1 MWRRGVQKKRNR
13 IGRVKKR
20 VIVLGSTGSIGTQA
34 LEVIADNPERFEL
47 VGISA
52 HGSKP
57 DVLAQQV
64 REFGLDLQC
73 VAVASARTADWLDG
87 EFGSRCIR
95 GKDSAR
101 MLVEEIGPTLGESDV
116 ILNALVGSLGLDAT
130 LATLG
135 TQAKLALANKES
147 LVAGGQLVLK
157 AADSD
162 QLIPVDSEHSAMA
175 QCLRSGRVD
184 EVDSLVLTAS
194 GGPFRGYTRAQLED
208 VTPLQAANH
217 PTWSMGQMNT
227 LNSATMVN
235 KGLELIEAS
244 LLFGIPAEKIEVTV
258 HPQSIVHSMVT
269 FIDGATIAQASPPS
283 MKLPISLALGW
294 PDRIADAQPKLDFSD
309 ATDWHFEPLDDDVF
323 PAVMLARQAVTS
335 GGTMPAVYNAANE
348 EAAVEFLNGRLSFP
362 RIVDTVAATMEA
374 CQHLSAE
381 PNDLEEVL
389 AAEREARAKA
399 HERMATWLSD

>member
-1 MWRRGVQKKRNR
+1 M
-13 IGRVKKR
+13 
-20 VIVLGSTGSIGTQA
+20 
-34 LEVIADNPERFEL
+34 ADNPERFEL

-57 DVLAQQV
+57 ELLADQV
-64 REFGLDLQC
+64 RQFGLELSH
-73 VAVASARTADWLDG
+73 VAVASERAAEWLDG
-87 EFGSRCIR
+87 EIGGGRCIR

-101 MLVEEIGPTLGESDV
+101 ELVEALGPGLTENDV

-130 LATLG
+130 LAALG
-135 TQAKLALANKES
+135 TKAKLALANKES
-147 LVAGGQLVLK
+147 LVAGGQLVLE
-157 AADSD
+157 AAAEG

-244 LLFGIPAEKIEVTV
+244 LLFGIPAEKIDVTV

-294 PDRIADAQPKLDFSD
+294 PDRIADAQPKLDFST
-309 ATDWHFEPLDDDVF
+309 AADWHFEPLDDDVF
-323 PAVMLARQAVTS
+323 PAVTLARQAVTA

-381 PNDLEEVL
+381 PNDLEDVL
-389 AAEREARAKA
+389 AAEREARATA